1 MRDFEIQNPG
11 AAIFLISKLIKTMQ
25 DVIAYNE
32 TAEYYNAATLDM
44 EDYVNGEGIVEIDH
58 FCGTA
63 ACILG
68 YQAISENPTETDSEE
83 LSDRAGFIA
92 QILRTSLGTDM
103 AQSIYETNYHV
114 RRKSGINAYVPN
126 LNFVHLSSDETSPQD
141 AIEYMEYV
149 LSICESRL

>member
-11 AAIFLISKLIKTMQ
+11 ASMLLISKLIKTMQ
-25 DVIAYNE
+25 EVITYNE
-32 TAEYYNAATLDM
+32 NAEYYNAATLDM
-44 EDYVNGEGIVEIDH
+44 EDYINSEDVLEINH

-68 YQAISENPTETDSEE
+68 YQAIVDNPTETDSED

-92 QILRTSLGTDM
+92 QMLRNSLGTDM
-103 AQSIYETNYHV
+103 AQSIYETDYQV
-114 RRKSGINAYVPN
+114 RRRSGIFAFVPN
-126 LNFVHLSSDETSPQD
+126 LDFVHLSSDETSPQD

-149 LSICESRL
+149 LTLCESKL